1 MATVVEI
8 LETVEHTPGCVGL
21 LPVEDSFEGEH
32 TAVLDRLIFE
42 TSKVYISEEVV
53 VSERLDAFR
62 VRTDAGEDL
71 RVAVSHPKAI
81 EHCHRF
87 VREHGLATRF
97 AGSTTDA
104 CRMVAESGDPSLV
117 AIAPA
122 AAAERYGLTRVMTA
136 VDDVPDARTRFFLV
150 GRSVGMRSAR
160 NRTTLVLT
168 QPLDRS
174 GNLERFLR
182 AFADNE
188 VNLVSLHSRPL
199 GPLAGSYCFLAT
211 AEAHIHEARM
221 TAVIEALWEAG
232 AQIKLL
238 GSYPE
243 WEGEHVVAP
252 FDQPPLAS
260 IGPLSDAGRPRAAA
274 APGGTGSDLTPM
286 PVVEYLGPE
295 GTFAH
300 EGTDHLRTVGGPP
313 ELVARAT
320 VAEVIHDVDE
330 GRCDFG
336 LVPLEN
342 SIEGGVTST
351 IDVLV
356 FEVGG
361 HAHPGGGGRAGELR
375 RPPPPGVRDHPADD
389 RSSATPP
396 ASPSA
401 AATPAERG
409 LTAVPTDS
417 TSRGLPH
424 RRPVRRSRARGGG
437 VDEGGRAGRP
447 GHRRPRRRGLPGRP
461 HPVRAGR
468 PRGARPERRRQVH
481 DRRHPAVRGGG
492 RAPGD
497 AAPDLR
503 SRA

>member
-1 MATVVEI
+1 VQTPVLIHLASLRPESQLAIAQLSTVAPSDVLSMATVVEI

-42 TSKVYISEEVV
+42 TSKVFISEEVV

-62 VRTDAGEDL
+62 VRTDAREDL
-71 RVAVSHPKAI
+71 RIAVSHPKAI

-104 CRMVAESGDPSLV
+104 CRLVAESGDPSLV

-122 AAAERYGLTRVMTA
+122 AAAERYGLIRVMTA

-150 GRSVGMRSAR
+150 GRSVGVRSAR
-160 NRTTLVLT
+160 NRTTIVLT

-182 AFADNE
+182 AFADND

-211 AEAHIHEARM
+211 AEAHIHEGRM

-252 FDQPPLAS
+252 FDRPPLAS
-260 IGPLSDAGRPRAAA
+260 VGPLSDAGDQEQLLHPA
-274 APGGTGSDLTPM
+274 AP
-286 PVVEYLGPE
+286 
-295 GTFAH
+295 
-300 EGTDHLRTVGGPP
+300 
-313 ELVARAT
+313 AT
-320 VAEVIHDVDE
+320 
-330 GRCDFG
+330 
-336 LVPLEN
+336 
-342 SIEGGVTST
+342 
-351 IDVLV
+351 
-356 FEVGG
+356 
-361 HAHPGGGGRAGELR
+361 
-375 RPPPPGVRDHPADD
+375 
-389 RSSATPP
+389 
-396 ASPSA
+396 
-401 AATPAERG
+401 
-409 LTAVPTDS
+409 TA
-417 TSRGLPH
+417 
-424 RRPVRRSRARGGG
+424 
-437 VDEGGRAGRP
+437 
-447 GHRRPRRRGLPGRP
+447 
-461 HPVRAGR
+461 
-468 PRGARPERRRQVH
+468 
-481 DRRHPAVRGGG
+481 
-492 RAPGD
+492 
-497 AAPDLR
+497 
-503 SRA
+503 

>member
-1 MATVVEI
+1 MQTPVLIHLASLRPESALAIAQLSTVAPSDVLSMATVVEI

-42 TSKVYISEEVV
+42 TSRVYISEEVV

-62 VRTDAGEDL
+62 VRSEAREDL

-87 VREHGLATRF
+87 VREHGLTTRF

-150 GRSVGMRSAR
+150 GRSVGMRGAR

-211 AEAHIHEARM
+211 AEAHIHEPRM
-221 TAVIEALWEAG
+221 TSVIEALWQAG

-252 FDQPPLAS
+252 FDRPPLAS
-260 IGPLSDAGRPRAAA
+260 IGPMSDQGERDRLLHPA
-274 APGGTGSDLTPM
+274 AP
-286 PVVEYLGPE
+286 
-295 GTFAH
+295 A
-300 EGTDHLRTVGGPP
+300 
-313 ELVARAT
+313 
-320 VAEVIHDVDE
+320 
-330 GRCDFG
+330 
-336 LVPLEN
+336 
-342 SIEGGVTST
+342 
-351 IDVLV
+351 
-356 FEVGG
+356 
-361 HAHPGGGGRAGELR
+361 
-375 RPPPPGVRDHPADD
+375 
-389 RSSATPP
+389 
-396 ASPSA
+396 
-401 AATPAERG
+401 
-409 LTAVPTDS
+409 PT
-417 TSRGLPH
+417 
-424 RRPVRRSRARGGG
+424 
-437 VDEGGRAGRP
+437 
-447 GHRRPRRRGLPGRP
+447 
-461 HPVRAGR
+461 
-468 PRGARPERRRQVH
+468 
-481 DRRHPAVRGGG
+481 
-492 RAPGD
+492 
-497 AAPDLR
+497 
-503 SRA
+503 